1 MKTYCPNCGSG
12 MSYSGAKPKFC
23 SSCGSPLSALA
34 KQENKNYKIHE
45 DVEVEEFE
53 DEEMENVDFSSL
65 TKLDVEIEKEQP
77 KSSFTLGQVMENS
90 IEVEGDIKMT
100 KINNNSPQQSSEDF
114 FKEFQQEA
122 GSLRNKDA

>member
-1 MKTYCPNCGSG
+1 

-34 KQENKNYKIHE
+34 KQEDKNYEIDKN
-45 DVEVEEFE
+45 VELKGSENEEL
-53 DEEMENVDFSSL
+53 ENIDFSSL
-65 TKLDVEIEKEQP
+65 TKLDVEIQKEQP
-77 KSSFTLGQVMENS
+77 KSGFTLGQVMENS
-90 IEVEGDIKMT
+90 IEVDGDIKMT